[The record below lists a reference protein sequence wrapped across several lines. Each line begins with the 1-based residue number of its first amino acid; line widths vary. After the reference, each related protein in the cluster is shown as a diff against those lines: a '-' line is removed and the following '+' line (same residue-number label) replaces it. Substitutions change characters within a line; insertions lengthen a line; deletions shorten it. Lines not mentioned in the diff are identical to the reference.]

1 MSYHRLRDSRGLL
14 AFLTLFL
21 VACSGT
27 SQAGS
32 TSGEPAAPAPA
43 AAAAPSEAA
52 PTADSDES
60 STLDGVYTEA
70 QAQRGRKVFDDTCSA
85 CHQVEDWQDDL
96 FLSRWE
102 GESVYRFWYYI
113 YETMP
118 DDLPP
123 YALPR
128 EQVTDV
134 MTYILQLNGLPS
146 GTMEMG
152 SDDDSIDQHWL
163 RWGKG

>member
-1 MSYHRLRDSRGLL
+1 MSDHRLRDPRGLL
-14 AFLTLFL
+14 ALLTLFL

-27 SQAGS
+27 TQTGS
-32 TSGEPAAPAPA
+32 ATAEPAAPA
-43 AAAAPSEAA
+43 AAAAAA
-52 PTADSDES
+52 PATSGSDES

-70 QAQRGRKVFDDTCSA
+70 QALRGRKVFEDTCSA
-85 CHQVEDWQDDL
+85 CHQTEDWQDDL
-96 FLSRWE
+96 FLARWE

-118 DDLPP
+118 DDMPP

-128 EQVTDV
+128 EQVSDV

-146 GTMEMG
+146 GDTELG

-163 RWGKG
+163 RWGKE